1 MLRKESVLVS
11 LWKVWMEQKFCAFY
25 TRYGGWVKEVVRSN
39 CQVGVRKY
47 TRPSGCIKQTLA
59 WWDNTRHKQPKE
71 GTVLFW
77 EVQYMATWPQVNGH
91 HGSGVYVCRR
101 WGSLISW
108 ERGNRSK
115 DQAWVPKSRPSDQL
129 SSAEPFVLKFPGTTP
144 NNGTSWGLTVSYI
157 AC

>member
-1 MLRKESVLVS
+1 MLRKESVLVL
-11 LWKVWMEQKFCAFY
+11 LWKVWMEQKFCTFY
-25 TRYGGWVKEVVRSN
+25 TKYGGWVKEVVRSN

-47 TRPSGCIKQTLA
+47 TRPSGCMKQTLA
-59 WWDNTRHKQPKE
+59 WWDNTRHKHLRREQFYYGKSS
-71 GTVLFW
+71 
-77 EVQYMATWPQVNGH
+77 TWPLGPKSMVTMAVGCM
-91 HGSGVYVCRR
+91 CRR

-115 DQAWVPKSRPSDQL
+115 DQAWVPKSCPSDQL
-129 SSAEPFVLKFPGTTP
+129 SPAESFVLKFPGTTP